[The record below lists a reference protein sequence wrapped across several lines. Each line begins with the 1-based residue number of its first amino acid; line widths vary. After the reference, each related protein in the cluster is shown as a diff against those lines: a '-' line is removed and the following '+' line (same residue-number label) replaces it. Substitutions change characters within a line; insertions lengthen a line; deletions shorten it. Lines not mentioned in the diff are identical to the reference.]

1 MSRKRVTLSHLP
13 RPCCDLLVLIR
24 NTAPSFA
31 MVRPGKDT
39 PPLQQ
44 DMGTSVSMLGSGST
58 QVPCRAAGSTAWSR
72 EEPRWVCKPR
82 V

>member
-1 MSRKRVTLSHLP
+1 MSPPSHLP
-13 RPCCDLLVLIR
+13 RPCCDLLILIR

-44 DMGTSVSMLGSGST
+44 GMGTSVSMLESGST
-58 QVPCRAAGSTAWSR
+58 HDGSVSPKSEEAKATPKRLRKR
-72 EEPRWVCKPR
+72 EWTKPT
-82 V
+82 